1 MSDIIHR
8 RVTIVIE
15 DADGGFHLSMDC
27 VPPIEGD
34 GSNVRPTPALMA
46 GSVARRA
53 IEELVNRQTP
63 EVPGAPG
70 APGAT
75 LELGAPPEAAN

>member
-34 GSNVRPTPALMA
+34 RSQVRPTPALMA

-53 IEELVNRQTP
+53 IEELVNRQMADVPETP
-63 EVPGAPG
+63 PETPP
-70 APGAT
+70 
-75 LELGAPPEAAN
+75 EAPPEAAN

>member
-1 MSDIIHR
+1 VSEITHR
-8 RVTIVIE
+8 KVTIVIE
-15 DADGGFHLSMDC
+15 DAEGGFTLSMDC
-27 VPPIEGD
+27 VPPIESD
-34 GSNVRPTPALMA
+34 GSQVRPTPALMA

-63 EVPGAPG
+63 E

-75 LELGAPPEAAN
+75 LEVGAPPGMAN

>member
-1 MSDIIHR
+1 VSDIIHR

-63 EVPGAPG
+63 EAPG

>member
-1 MSDIIHR
+1 MRDIVHR
-8 RVTIVIE
+8 KVTIVIE
-15 DADGGFHLSMDC
+15 DADGGFTLSMDC

-34 GSNVRPTPALMA
+34 GSQVRPTPALMA

-53 IEELVNRQTP
+53 IGELVNRQTP
-63 EVPGAPG
+63 E

-75 LELGAPPEAAN
+75 LELGEPPGAAN

>member
-1 MSDIIHR
+1 M
-8 RVTIVIE
+8 IE

-34 GSNVRPTPALMA
+34 GSQVRPTPALMA

-63 EVPGAPG
+63 EALPEALPE
-70 APGAT
+70 AS
-75 LELGAPPEAAN
+75 EAPPEAAN

>member
-63 EVPGAPG
+63 EALPEAS
-70 APGAT
+70 
-75 LELGAPPEAAN
+75 EAPPEAAN

>member
-1 MSDIIHR
+1 M
-8 RVTIVIE
+8 IE

-63 EVPGAPG
+63 EAPGAPG

>member
-34 GSNVRPTPALMA
+34 GSQVRPTPALMA

-63 EVPGAPG
+63 EALPEALPE
-70 APGAT
+70 AS
-75 LELGAPPEAAN
+75 EAPPEAAN

>member
-8 RVTIVIE
+8 KVTIVIE

-53 IEELVNRQTP
+53 IEELVNRQMP
-63 EVPGAPG
+63 EAPG
-70 APGAT
+70 ATGAT

>member
-1 MSDIIHR
+1 VSDIIHR

-53 IEELVNRQTP
+53 IEELVGRQAT
-63 EVPGAPG
+63 EVPP
-70 APGAT
+70 
-75 LELGAPPEAAN
+75 EAPPEAAN

>member
-15 DADGGFHLSMDC
+15 DAEGGFTLSMDC
-27 VPPIEGD
+27 VPPIEAD
-34 GSNVRPTPALMA
+34 GSQVRPTPALMA

-63 EVPGAPG
+63 EAP
-70 APGAT
+70 
-75 LELGAPPEAAN
+75 EAPPEAAN

>member
-1 MSDIIHR
+1 VSDIIHR

-63 EVPGAPG
+63 EI
-70 APGAT
+70 T
-75 LELGAPPEAAN
+75 DEANPHSTEAE

>member
-1 MSDIIHR
+1 MSDIVHR

-53 IEELVNRQTP
+53 IEELVNRQMP
-63 EVPGAPG
+63 EAPE
-70 APGAT
+70 A
-75 LELGAPPEAAN
+75 PEAAN

>member
-1 MSDIIHR
+1 
-8 RVTIVIE
+8 
-15 DADGGFHLSMDC
+15 MDC

-34 GSNVRPTPALMA
+34 GSQVRPTPALMA

-63 EVPGAPG
+63 EVPEAP
-70 APGAT
+70 P
-75 LELGAPPEAAN
+75 GAPPEAAN

>member
-53 IEELVNRQTP
+53 IEELVNRQMPETP
-63 EVPGAPG
+63 E

>member
-1 MSDIIHR
+1 VSEITHR
-8 RVTIVIE
+8 KVTIVIE
-15 DADGGFHLSMDC
+15 DAEGGFTLSMDC

-34 GSNVRPTPALMA
+34 GSQVRPTPALMA

-63 EVPGAPG
+63 EAP
-70 APGAT
+70 P
-75 LELGAPPEAAN
+75 EAPPEAAN